1 MKIFYTGVGNRDTP
15 HEYLEKMTVLASL
28 LEKEG
33 CILRSGGAEGAETF
47 TSFETVGTGTVIR
60 LANHYNIPVFNL
72 RNKNWADRFK
82 EFMKG

>member
-33 CILRSGGAEGAETF
+33 CILRSGGAEGAD
-47 TSFETVGTGTVIR
+47 TV
-60 LANHYNIPVFNL
+60 LEMW
-72 RNKNWADRFK
+72 RNS
-82 EFMKG
+82 